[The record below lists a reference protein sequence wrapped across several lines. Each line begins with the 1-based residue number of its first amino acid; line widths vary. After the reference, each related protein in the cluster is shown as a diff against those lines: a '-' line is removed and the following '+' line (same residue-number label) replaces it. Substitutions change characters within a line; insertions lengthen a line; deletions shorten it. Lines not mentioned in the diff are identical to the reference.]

1 VRGAMRATSP
11 LCLQSYL
18 QQLIQP
24 LEKLSLSQEGG
35 GRPDDVGGAKDEVS
49 GPAILRDGEVH
60 GVGGGGEIDR
70 ERAAATQTR
79 GEEEWRVEGRSGR
92 TWMARSKARLLR
104 P

>member
-1 VRGAMRATSP
+1 MRATSP

-60 GVGGGGEIDR
+60 GVGGEVR
-70 ERAAATQTR
+70 STERGPR
-79 GEEEWRVEGRSGR
+79 PHRRVGNKSGAWKGDQAGPGWLAQR
-92 TWMARSKARLLR
+92 PACSARRR
-104 P
+104 